1 MTVISDL
8 SRKKV
13 LAYMKMIDLK
23 TLSAE
28 IDSTGTVEKGR
39 KLGIKY
45 VNAKGEIREMVVSKR
60 VKRAQK
66 PIKAAKTRSK
76 ASPNM
81 KNNALIPI
89 IDHTDGEKAKDLFL
103 FAIIGFNPDGKTDNF
118 FPIKR

>member
-1 MTVISDL
+1 
-8 SRKKV
+8 
-13 LAYMKMIDLK
+13 MKRIDLK

-60 VKRAQK
+60 VKSVRKADKTAK
-66 PIKAAKTRSK
+66 PKSK
-76 ASPNM
+76 SSPHM

-103 FAIIGFNPDGKTDNF
+103 FGIIGFNPDGNTDNF